1 MVGNIRNPEGSLE
14 VCHTLENPEVPTSEV
29 DTSVG
34 VTMQT
39 AAEVQT
45 SNSVPKVEERP
56 VLRMTDVPMQYS
68 SIADKWF
75 KVGTYA
81 WNTTQ
86 TAGTSLV
93 ILNLPTEAIQDQQLN
108 QGFENFAYWRGK
120 VQLRAVVNSTQW
132 HTGLLKLC
140 WAPCTTKNVYT
151 NYRPQTNLT
160 MLSNLKG
167 GYIYANAPIVQEMI
181 CDFINPVNYI
191 STQAPNDGTLDSS
204 LGTFGLHV
212 FEPLQ
217 AGASTS
223 SSVDVTLF
231 VKLPETEFH
240 LPLGLALAKSAPMRR
255 LAEGERPQ
263 SALLS
268 KVRSFANRVES
279 GLGKASKIVRISK
292 DALDLLTALDHEVVP
307 YSPDPYVQKHVGYL
321 NCVDLPVKL
330 DKLALVSQELAPTS
344 TEHFSTKEDECDIS
358 YLLREPS
365 FFRKISWGIGDAAGT
380 QLYSGLTVPTMK
392 YTNEY
397 TSADT
402 QGLKL
407 TTLDWIAL
415 GMRFWRGPIDIH
427 IKLVTTSFVTGTL
440 RFSTLYGTFA
450 DTVTDEQANSQYWT
464 ILDLKDGQR
473 EYDIRLEFPSNTTLK
488 EVMPI
493 HKAAV
498 SGINREKYTPGM
510 FYIHVVNA
518 LAVANGSPNTVA
530 ILLYVSGADVEF
542 YGVQPM
548 GQQISGAP
556 VNPTSVEVD
565 ESEDFDS
572 PPPLAQGEVPQMKV
586 SLGTGGSTLSS
597 DVPLVRIV
605 SLRDLVRRQ
614 YLYIGYPSSSAVGY
628 TYRASDMFT
637 QTTPMSYWCGGF
649 AGRRGGLR
657 WKIVYN
663 QGNAMVCYWDPRA
676 GASLT
681 AGNWTAPSLNAFHQ
695 IRNGA
700 DTAFEVETSYTSQY
714 NFLTSQFAIANAN
727 LELSNEGVL
736 KTAFC
741 QNAATGTQRFLV
753 FGGADDFRM
762 GIFLG
767 PPIIDEAA

>member
-1 MVGNIRNPEGSLE
+1 MVGSNKVPEGSRE
-14 VCHTLENPEVPTSEV
+14 CPQTLENPEVPTSEV

-45 SNSVPKVEERP
+45 SSSVPQVDSKP
-56 VLRMTDVPMQYS
+56 VLRMTDAPMQYS
-68 SIADKWF
+68 SIAEKWF
-75 KVGTYA
+75 KVGTYQ
-81 WNTTQ
+81 WNVTQ
-86 TAGTSLV
+86 TAGTALV
-93 ILNLPTEAIQDQQLN
+93 VLNLPTEAIQDQQLN

-120 VQLRAVVNSTQW
+120 VQLRCVVNSTQW

-140 WAPCTTKNVYT
+140 WAPCTTKNMYT
-151 NYRPQTNLT
+151 NYRPVTDLT
-160 MLSNLKG
+160 ALSNLKG
-167 GYIYANAPIVQEMI
+167 GYIYANAPIVQEMM
-181 CDFINPVNYI
+181 CDFVNPVNYI
-191 STQAPNDGTLDSS
+191 STQAANDGTLDSS
-204 LGTFGLHV
+204 IGTFGLHV
-212 FEPLQ
+212 YEPLQ

-240 LPLGLALAKSAPMRR
+240 LPLGLLLAKSAPKRR

-263 SALLS
+263 MLS
-268 KVRSFANRVES
+268 KARSFANKLEEYA
-279 GLGKASKIVRISK
+279 GKATKIIRVGK
-292 DALDLLTALDHEVVP
+292 DALDVLTCLDHEVQP
-307 YSPDPYVQKHVGYL
+307 DTPDPIVQKHVGYL
-321 NCVDLPVKL
+321 NCVDRPVRL
-330 DKLALVSQELAPTS
+330 DKLALDSRELAPTQP
-344 TEHFSTKEDECDIS
+344 EHFSTKEDECEIS

-365 FFRKISWGIGDAAGT
+365 FFRKISWGVGDAAGT
-380 QLYSGLTVPTMK
+380 QLYSGLIVPTMK

-397 TSADT
+397 TSAT
-402 QGLKL
+402 TTGMKL
-407 TTLDWIAL
+407 TSIDWISLA
-415 GMRFWRGPIDIH
+415 MRFWRGPIDIH

-440 RFSTLYGTFA
+440 RFSTLYGSFD

-473 EYDIRLEFPSNTTLK
+473 EYDIRLEFPSNVTLK
-488 EVMPI
+488 ETMPI
-493 HKAAV
+493 HKNAV
-498 SGINREKYTPGM
+498 TGINREKYTPGM

-518 LAVANGSPNTVA
+518 LAVANGSPNTVS
-530 ILLYVSGADVEF
+530 ILLFVGGEEVEF
-542 YGVQPM
+542 YGSQPL
-548 GQQISGAP
+548 GQQISAAP
-556 VNPTSVEVD
+556 VNPTGLT
-565 ESEDFDS
+565 
-572 PPPLAQGEVPQMKV
+572 LATGEEPQTRV

-597 DVPLVRIV
+597 SVPLVRIH

-614 YLYIGYPSSSAVGY
+614 YLSIGYAQSSALGY

-637 QTTPMSYWCGGF
+637 IPSPMSYWCGAF

-657 WKIVYN
+657 WKVLYN

-681 AGNWTAPSLNAFHQ
+681 AGQWSAASLNAYHEL
-695 IRNGA
+695 RNGT

-714 NFLTSQFAIANAN
+714 NFLCSQYAIANSN

-741 QNAATGTQRFLV
+741 QNAATGTQRYLV

-767 PPIIDEAA
+767 PPVIDETP